1 MGSGYPELEPL
12 KASNLR
18 DGIELRIRNAILSG
32 AFGPGERLVESAIA
46 DHLNVSRGPV
56 REALAA
62 LDREGIVVHVPR
74 KGFFVIDFTDRDLEE
89 IYSLR
94 LLLEREALRRA
105 IERFTEEDIR
115 QMQSILDE
123 LGRATVEK
131 QEPERIVELDL
142 SFHDYICR
150 MADHSRLYAAW
161 RSANTQAQVL
171 VGLTSKT
178 HYDHPEEPRQLHL
191 VILEAIRTHDLPLAE
206 ECLTNHILDAQLR
219 AVRALALLRQES
231 IERSQ

>member
-1 MGSGYPELEPL
+1 MGSGFPELEPL
-12 KASNLR
+12 EASNLR
-18 DGIELRIRNAILSG
+18 DRIELRIRNAILTG
-32 AFGPGERLVESAIA
+32 AFGPGERLIESAIA
-46 DHLNVSRGPV
+46 DHLDVSRGPV

-74 KGFFVIDFTDRDLEE
+74 KGFFVIDFTDKDLEE

-115 QMQSILDE
+115 QMQDILDE

-131 QEPERIVELDL
+131 HEPERIVELDL
-142 SFHDYICR
+142 SFHDCICR

-161 RSANTQAQVL
+161 RSTSTQAQVL

-178 HYDHPEEPRQLHL
+178 HYNHPEEPRQLHQ

-206 ECLTNHILDAQLR
+206 ECLTNHILDAQQR
-219 AVRALALLRQES
+219 AVMALTLLRQENV
-231 IERSQ
+231 E